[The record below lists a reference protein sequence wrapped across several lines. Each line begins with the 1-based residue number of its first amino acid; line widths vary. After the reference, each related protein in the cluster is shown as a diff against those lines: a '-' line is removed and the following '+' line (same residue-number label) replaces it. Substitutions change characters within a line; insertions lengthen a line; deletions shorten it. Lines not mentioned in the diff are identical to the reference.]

1 VSDERRT
8 RRRFLADLL
17 FAGGAVTAASVL
29 GYVATHEAPAATPTP
44 VAPVPPPPQ
53 RLAPAG
59 DVAPVRPEGQTI
71 ATPPAQS
78 VATPRFDM
86 RAAGA
91 EEPAPR
97 GGFVPETGG
106 RCK

>member
-8 RRRFLADLL
+8 RRRFLADFL

-29 GYVATHEAPAATPTP
+29 GYVATHETPAA
-44 VAPVPPPPQ
+44 APVPVAAPV
-53 RLAPAG
+53 APAG
-59 DVAPVRPEGQTI
+59 DVAPVRPEGQMV
-71 ATPPAQS
+71 APTPQAQ
-78 VATPRFDM
+78 VPRYDM

-97 GGFVPETGG
+97 CKGAETGG
-106 RCK
+106 QKR

>member
-1 VSDERRT
+1 MSDERRT

-29 GYVATHEAPAATPTP
+29 GYAATHEAPAATPTP
-44 VAPVPPPPQ
+44 VAPPPG
-53 RLAPAG
+53 LAPPG
-59 DVAPVRPEGQTI
+59 NVAPARPEGQVLAPQPQAA
-71 ATPPAQS
+71 ATP
-78 VATPRFDM
+78 VFDM

-91 EEPAPR
+91 EEPAPPS
-97 GGFVPETGG
+97 GGSATRG